1 MLALGTLTTSLVGF
15 ARSLVVARTLG
26 AHAGS
31 DAFFAA
37 LQVPQIVY
45 GPLIGSAAAA
55 VLIPTFSRLADYDR
69 ATFWLL
75 VRTVFAVEIGVTVVM
90 VGLLELLAR
99 PLVIGVASGFL
110 LGVHAAALSQAIRLV
125 RILLLG
131 LFFSTTSGVAVATL
145 YSLGR
150 RVAASFA
157 PACVHIGI
165 IAGAFAGA
173 AHFGVMALAIGAV
186 VGGAAQCAIQ
196 LIDLGRQ
203 RDTLR
208 LLRASR
214 LIDLRHPDLR
224 HMLRLYLPV
233 VGGAVLALLGQVANL
248 NFQSHLPANGEL
260 SGMQYAGQLIQ
271 FPAGIVI
278 AALGF
283 AVLPV
288 MARHAG
294 TGQEAGYPAALRFGL
309 RASLIVSV
317 PASLVLFPFATPI
330 VAILFQHGRFSPLD
344 TSYTSAALIGYA
356 PQLPLLP
363 INQLLVFAHYAR
375 QNTRIPAAAA
385 AVGLGTFVTSAL
397 ILFRFTVTGLAV
409 ADTLSVA
416 AQTVILGTAIAPGPI
431 NHRRPFGTRSPSSRR
446 SAPRRTQMP
455 AEAHG
460 EPVTDY
466 GPSS

>member
-1 MLALGTLTTSLVGF
+1 MLALGTLTTSLLGF

-37 LQVPQIVY
+37 LQVPQLIY
-45 GPLIGSAAAA
+45 GPLIGSAVAA
-55 VLIPTFSRLADYDR
+55 VLIPTFSRLADEDR
-69 ATFWLL
+69 ATFWLI
-75 VRTVFAVEIGVTVVM
+75 VRTVFAVEICLTVVM

-110 LGVHAAALSQAIRLV
+110 LGVHATALSQAIRLV

-165 IAGAFAGA
+165 IAAAFAA
-173 AHFGVMALAIGAV
+173 ARDFGITALAVGAI

-196 LIDLGRQ
+196 LGDLVRQ
-203 RDTLR
+203 RDTHR
-208 LLRASR
+208 LVRASR
-214 LIDLRHPDLR
+214 LIDLRHPLVR

-233 VGGAVLALLGQVANL
+233 VGGAALALLGQVANL
-248 NFQSHLPANGEL
+248 NLQSHLPANGEL
-260 SGMQYAGQLIQ
+260 SGMQYAMQLIQ

-294 TGQEAGYPAALRFGL
+294 TGRDAGYSAALSLGL

-317 PASLVLFPFATPI
+317 PASLLLFAFAPPI
-330 VAILFQHGRFSPLD
+330 VALLLQHGRFSPLD
-344 TSYTSAALIGYA
+344 TTYTSAALIGYA
-356 PQLPLLP
+356 PQLPLLA
-363 INQLLVFAHYAR
+363 INQLLVFALYAR
-375 QNTRIPAAAA
+375 QNTRVPAITAAAGL
-385 AVGLGTFVTSAL
+385 AVFVASAL
-397 ILFRFTVTGLAV
+397 FLSRYAITGLAI
-409 ADTLSVA
+409 ADTVSVA
-416 AQTVILGTAIAPGPI
+416 SQTVILGTI
-431 NHRRPFGTRSPSSRR
+431 FGR
-446 SAPRRTQMP
+446 SAINRR
-455 AEAHG
+455 
-460 EPVTDY
+460 
-466 GPSS
+466 